1 MTVFLVILVFLPVAL
16 LTAAGNVLLAYEQGI
31 RNPPLMVLLL
41 MNAWFFLGIDLY
53 REYVTPVESE
63 PGR

>member
-1 MTVFLVILVFLPVAL
+1 MTVFLVILVFPPVAL
-16 LTAAGNVLLAYEQGI
+16 LTAAGSVLFAYEEGS
-31 RNPPLMVLLL
+31 RNLLLMVLLL